1 MNGKRDSDPTF
12 TGQGSPM
19 QCNELRFVPDEH
31 VIALLRDSLGIE
43 R

>member
-1 MNGKRDSDPTF
+1 
-12 TGQGSPM
+12 M
-19 QCNELRFVPDEH
+19 QSNELRFVPDEH